1 MLLAA
6 TARVLDDSDEVTLLQ
21 AGVRH
26 LRGAME
32 ARALIDQ
39 AQGMVAVQL
48 GVDLHEAMIR
58 IRAYAYAYAHGCS
71 LSDVADDII
80 ARRLALE
87 TDS

>member
-1 MLLAA
+1 VLLAA

-58 IRAYAYAYAHGCS
+58 IRAYAYAHGCS